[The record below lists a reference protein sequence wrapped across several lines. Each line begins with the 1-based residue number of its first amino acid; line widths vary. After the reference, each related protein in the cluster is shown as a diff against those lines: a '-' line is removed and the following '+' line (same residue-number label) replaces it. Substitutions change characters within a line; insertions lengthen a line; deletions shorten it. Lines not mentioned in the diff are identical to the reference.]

1 MKISIA
7 IDGPASSGKSSIS
20 TCIAERF
27 NFLYINT
34 GLLYRLATYISLE
47 ENIDINK
54 EEDKLINILKNAKID
69 VYENHVVYNGR
80 TLNIELRDR
89 EVDSKVSF
97 IAEKVNI
104 RKLINNI
111 LSNYIFDKSVIMDG
125 RDIGTEVLK
134 HAELK
139 FFLTADSKIRA
150 KRRYDELVKN
160 YPDADYNKILN
171 EIEKRDN
178 MDYNRSESPLKKASD
193 AKIIDTSNLNF
204 SESVDE
210 ISKIIVEYMVPK
222 IELKK
227 VKVAENKG
235 FCHGVLRAVNEL
247 DKAVNNKNDNKNIN
261 TLGEIIHNKEV
272 IKYFSRKNVNIVQK
286 DNIDKLKKDEDLL
299 VIRAHGIPRDT
310 EDDLKKNNIE
320 YIDATCGK
328 VKIIHKKVKDYY
340 ENGYD
345 ILIVGNK
352 DHPEIIGANS
362 YCDYNAK
369 FYYNGK
375 LDGEITSNKVCILS
389 QTTEKYENFEAAVK
403 IAEEMCPHVEY
414 LNTICDATFLR
425 QRDASELAK
434 NVDYMIIVGDKL
446 SSNSN
451 KLYEV
456 SKKYCEKSIIIE
468 RASDLSKDILKDIIF
483 NSDVVGITSGAST
496 PDWIMKEVIL
506 MIENRTDNNM
516 KIGKL
521 LLGKIIDVNEKEII
535 LNTNDGIK
543 AVLPISEVSIE
554 EKNNFND
561 IFSVGNEIE
570 GKIISLNNSEG
581 NVVLSRLE
589 VFREKSLATL
599 ENIFNTGERVVVLV
613 KEDVK
618 GGVIAEYK
626 GIKLFIPASHL
637 DFVHIENLN
646 EFTGRELEVKILE
659 MKEEKNQYKII
670 GSRRAVLEEEKK
682 IKEKEVWSQLCLG
695 DIIQGEVK
703 RINTFGAFVDVNGV
717 DGLLHISEIS
727 WGRIEKVSDVISIG
741 DKIQTKII
749 GIDAENQKLSL
760 SMKVLQ
766 EDPWSNIEEK
776 YPVGAIVLGKVVR
789 FADFGAFIELEPSV
803 DALVHISQISH
814 KRVNDIS
821 EFLEIGQEVKAKIV
835 EINKENKRIELSIKV
850 IE

>member
-7 IDGPASSGKSSIS
+7 VDGPASSGKSSIS
-20 TCIAERF
+20 TCIAEKF

-34 GLLYRLATYISLE
+34 GLLYRLATYVALKE
-47 ENIDINK
+47 KIDINTQ
-54 EEDKLINILKNAKID
+54 EEVLINILKNSKINIYD
-69 VYENHVVYNGR
+69 NYIVYNGK
-80 TLNIELRDR
+80 TLNMELRER
-89 EVDSKVSF
+89 EIDTNVSLL
-97 IAEKVNI
+97 AKKVNI
-104 RKLINNI
+104 RKLINDI
-111 LSNYIFDKSVIMDG
+111 LKNYSFEKSVIMDG

-134 HAELK
+134 DADLK
-139 FFLTADSKIRA
+139 FFLNADTEVRA
-150 KRRYDELVKN
+150 KRRYDQLVKSCG
-160 YPDADYNKILN
+160 DADYNKILN

-193 AKIIDTSNLNF
+193 AKIIDTSNLTF

-210 ISKIIVEYMVPK
+210 IAKIIVEYMIPK

-247 DKAVNNKNDNKNIN
+247 DKAVNTKEKNKNIH

-272 IKYFSRKNVNIVQK
+272 IRYFSRKNVTIVQK
-286 DNIDKLKKDEDLL
+286 ENIDNLKNNEDLL
-299 VIRAHGIPRDT
+299 VIRAHGIPKDT
-310 EDDLKKNNIE
+310 ENVLKENNIE

-328 VKIIHKKVKDYY
+328 VKIIHKKVRDYY
-340 ENGYD
+340 EDGYD

-362 YCDYNAK
+362 YCDYKAK
-369 FYYNGK
+369 FFYNGK
-375 LDGEITSNKVCILS
+375 LDGEISSDKVCILS
-389 QTTEKYENFEAAVK
+389 QTTEKYENFEEAVNLANK
-403 IAEEMCPHVEY
+403 ICKNVVH

-425 QRDASELAK
+425 QRDAAELAK

-468 RASDLSKDILKDIIF
+468 RASDLNKDILKDIIL

-521 LLGKIIDVNEKEII
+521 LLGKITHVNEKEII
-535 LNTNDGIK
+535 LDINDEVK
-543 AVLPISEVSIE
+543 AVLPITEISVD

-561 IFSVGNEIE
+561 IFNIGNEIE

-599 ENIFNTGERVVVLV
+599 KDIFNNGDRVVVLV

-646 EFTGRELEVKILE
+646 EFTGKELEVKILE

-682 IKEKEVWSQLCLG
+682 IREIQVWNSLSLG
-695 DIIQGEVK
+695 DVIEGEVK
-703 RINTFGAFVDVNGV
+703 RINTFGAFVDINGV

-741 DKIQTKII
+741 DKITTKII
-749 GIDAENQKLSL
+749 GIDVENQKLSL

-766 EDPWSNIEEK
+766 QDPWSNIEEK